1 MFQLL
6 SLYDGVKESCFAVY
20 NRYTALGHGTCRI
33 SKKNPALYLRHEA
46 LLSRIIL
53 SISHLVLYGFI
64 FLK

>member
-1 MFQLL
+1 MEQKNH
-6 SLYDGVKESCFAVY
+6 VFAVDIKVGTQLQD
-20 NRYTALGHGTCRI
+20 TALVGFQ
-33 SKKNPALYLRHEA
+33 KKIPALYLRHEA